1 MSELINVSICVSD
14 IPRDQ
19 IKIAKNGKKYIAV
32 CVSQLREP
40 DSYENTHSVF
50 MRQTKEEREAK
61 VPRVFIG
68 RGKAINFSSIPVTA
82 ASVVD
87 MPPADR
93 VDDLP
98 F

>member
-19 IKIAKNGKKYIAV
+19 IKVANNGKKYIAV

-61 VPRVFIG
+61 IPRVFIG
-68 RGKAINFSSIPVTA
+68 RGKAMNFTSAPVTVENIA
-82 ASVVD
+82 D
-87 MPPADR
+87 MPLADR

>member
-19 IKIAKNGKKYIAV
+19 IKVANNGKKYIAV

-68 RGKAINFSSIPVTA
+68 RGKAINFNS
-82 ASVVD
+82 ASVTVESIAD
-87 MPPADR
+87 MPPADM
-93 VDDLP
+93 VDDPP